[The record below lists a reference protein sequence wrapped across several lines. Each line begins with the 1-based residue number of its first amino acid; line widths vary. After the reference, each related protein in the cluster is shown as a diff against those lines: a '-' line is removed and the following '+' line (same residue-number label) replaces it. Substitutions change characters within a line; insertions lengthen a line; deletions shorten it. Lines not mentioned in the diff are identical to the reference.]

1 MILLGIFFFLIGL
14 AVGSFLN
21 VIIYRLPKGIS
32 IIKPP
37 SHCPS
42 CGTRIK
48 FYDNIP
54 LISFIILRGKC
65 RYCGSKISPI
75 YPVVEGLT
83 GFAFLLVYLKFNFNI
98 FIAIKFMIFTA
109 LLITISFIDLK
120 EKVIFDSLT
129 IPWIGIGLISTLFL
143 KDIPF
148 LNVFL
153 TAVISGFLFWI
164 LRITFSKILKR
175 EAMGEG
181 DILLI
186 MLISSFTGFKGAYF
200 SMLLGS
206 IFALLAH
213 IIFPNKIKDEIPFGP
228 FLSLGAFIG
237 IFTL

>member
-1 MILLGIFFFLIGL
+1 MILFGVFFFLVGL
-14 AVGSFLN
+14 AIGSFLN

-42 CGTRIK
+42 CRGKIK

-54 LISFIILRGKC
+54 LISFIMLRGKC
-65 RYCGSKISPI
+65 RYCGAKISPI
-75 YPVVEGLT
+75 YPLVEGLT
-83 GFAFLLVYLKFNFNI
+83 GIAFLLIYLKFNYNI
-98 FIAIKFMIFTA
+98 FTAIKFMILTA
-109 LLITISFIDLK
+109 LLVANSFIDLK

-129 IPWIGIGLISTLFL
+129 IPWIGVGLVSTLLL

-153 TAVISGFLFWI
+153 TTVISGFLFWI
-164 LRITFSKILKR
+164 LRVTFSKILKR

-206 IFALLAH
+206 IFGLLGH
-213 IIFPNKIKDEIPFGP
+213 IFFPTKIRDEIPFGP

-237 IFTL
+237 ILTL

>member
-1 MILLGIFFFLIGL
+1 MTLFAIFFFLLGL

-21 VIIYRLPKGIS
+21 VVIYRLPRGIS

-42 CGTRIK
+42 YGNKIK

-54 LISFIILRGKC
+54 LISYAILRGKC
-65 RYCGSKISPI
+65 RYCGAKISPI
-75 YPVVEGLT
+75 YPAVEGLT
-83 GFAFLLVYLKFNFNI
+83 GIAFLLIYLKFHFNTL
-98 FIAIKFMIFTA
+98 IALKFMILTA
-109 LLITISFIDLK
+109 LLVAISFIDFK

-129 IPWIGIGLISTLFL
+129 LPWIGIGLLLTLLL

-148 LNVFL
+148 LNVLL
-153 TAVISGFLFWI
+153 TTVISGFLFWI
-164 LRITFSKILKR
+164 LRLTFSKILKR

-186 MLISSFTGFKGAYF
+186 MLISAFTGFKGAYF
-200 SMLLGS
+200 SMLFGS
-206 IFALLAH
+206 ILALLAH
-213 IIFPNKIKDEIPFGP
+213 FIFPDKIKDEIPFGP